1 MEPGS
6 QTFIDV
12 EKEQYTR
19 QQERLARSRADVVV
33 ERVPVEKLLHE
44 SGAFVGIDLG
54 TTNSCIAYIDPTT
67 TQPQIIPSPSGSWV
81 FPTCVT
87 FDKDHTKRI
96 YGEEARV
103 SSRTNPATTLVS
115 GKRLIGRRVG
125 ELQRVTDELRKTTII
140 HMTENGE
147 VAVDVSG
154 RTYTVVHITAMFL
167 RTSSAWRRST

>member
-87 FDKDHTKRI
+87 FDKDHNQ
-96 YGEEARV
+96 AH
-103 SSRTNPATTLVS
+103 L
-115 GKRLIGRRVG
+115 RRRG
-125 ELQRVTDELRKTTII
+125 SCF
-140 HMTENGE
+140 
-147 VAVDVSG
+147 VAYQSCNDTCERQALNRAQG
-154 RTYTVVHITAMFL
+154 WRA
-167 RTSSAWRRST
+167 SAGN